1 MLFVIYIVMFIL
13 NISYIYLLYVVID
26 FFSIFFYVNMLLL
39 MILLGVM
46 LNFILERKYIC
57 VIIKYLCLYYGL
69 VLIVGL
75 LVYVLLLVLDDMIKM
90 ILLVIWMFLVGV
102 VIIFYGI

>member
-46 LNFILERKYIC
+46 LNFILERKYIF

-69 VLIVGL
+69 VLVVGL

>member
-1 MLFVIYIVMFIL
+1 
-13 NISYIYLLYVVID
+13 
-26 FFSIFFYVNMLLL
+26 

-46 LNFILERKYIC
+46 LNFILERKYIF

-69 VLIVGL
+69 VLVVGL